1 MHKFIEKFFTDADEC
16 TISDFLH
23 NGYCIKD
30 VDNFDL
36 LEKMRSEV
44 TRITCDF
51 LKVSQ
56 SDSDSDFL
64 NNVHKILKPAD
75 INSLRLHIFHELNN
89 QKWLRPSY
97 FFLGKSS
104 LELIVGNELVMQNKV
119 NLSIQMPHDTSSLLG
134 IHSDIYSGESPFE
147 VVQWVPLVDVFESKS
162 MFILPYKQTMIAQKE
177 LTTLERPSMEEI
189 YSRYKKDLVWLDIP
203 FGKALLFNPNCYHGN
218 AVNVTS
224 TSRWSFNTRFKGL
237 FSPYGSPEKNLGS
250 FYRPITTRPASI
262 FGVNYDEPS
271 GFEKK

>member
-1 MHKFIEKFFTDADEC
+1 MSKFIEKFIADKDEYA
-16 TISDFLH
+16 INDFLDK
-23 NGYCIKD
+23 GYCIKD

-36 LEKMRSEV
+36 LEKMRSEII
-44 TRITCDF
+44 RIACNF

-56 SDSDSDFL
+56 PGSDSDFL
-64 NNVHKILKPAD
+64 NNIHKILKPAD
-75 INSLRLHIFHELNN
+75 INALRLHIFHELNN
-89 QKWLRPSY
+89 QTWLRPSY
-97 FFLGKSS
+97 YFLCKSS

-119 NLSIQMPHDTSSLLG
+119 NLSIQMPQDTSSLLG

-162 MFILPYKQTMIAQKE
+162 MFILPYKKTMVAQKE

-218 AVNVTS
+218 VVNETL
-224 TSRWSFNTRFKGL
+224 TSRWSFNSRFKGL

-250 FYRPITTRPASI
+250 FYRPITIRPASI

-271 GFEKK
+271 GF